1 MFESDWR
8 ELCTKSVR
16 FCTLLVALP
25 IPRVNSWFVVYYRPI
40 FLITLLKA
48 GGEKGYSLSVGFF
61 CFRRKELRFRLR
73 S

>member
-25 IPRVNSWFVVYYRPI
+25 IPRVNSWFAGNLKPMDEYGLYRD
-40 FLITLLKA
+40 LDLLKIA
-48 GGEKGYSLSVGFF
+48 AVSIERVEFLSSS
-61 CFRRKELRFRLR
+61 C
-73 S
+73 SS